1 MTLDNIDLII
11 LREVQKNAK
20 VTIKE
25 LSEKTGLSSTPI
37 FERQKKLETENIIT
51 GYHAQL
57 NPEKLGYHLIV
68 MCYVSLR
75 SHQSELIDKFQEEVV
90 MIDEVLECYHIAG
103 IFDYL
108 LKVTV
113 PNIAAYQKFVSTK
126 MATLGNIG
134 NMQSNFVMNVLKSYT
149 GVPI

>member
-1 MTLDNIDLII
+1 MALDEIDLTI

-25 LSEKTGLSSTPI
+25 ISEKTGLSSTPV
-37 FERQKKLETENIIT
+37 FERQRKLESENFIV
-51 GYHAQL
+51 GYHAHL
-57 NPEKLGYHLIV
+57 NFEKLGYHLIV

-90 MIDEVLECYHIAG
+90 KIEEVLECYHIAG
-103 IFDYL
+103 VFDYM

-113 PNIAAYQKFVSTK
+113 QDIAAYQKFISTK
-126 MATLGNIG
+126 LATLGNIG
-134 NMQSNFVMNVLKSYT
+134 NMQSNFVMNVLKPYT

>member
-37 FERQKKLETENIIT
+37 FERQKKLESENIIT

-57 NPEKLGYHLIV
+57 NSEKLGYHLIV